1 MSPTPFASRRSG
13 IRRSGS
19 PRSGSRLGAIS
30 SVALAAALL
39 VGGALIPTDASAQGI
54 LRGIKKK
61 ASDAVERKANQKV
74 DQKIDEAAQKLVDR
88 SFDSVFGDPAG
99 GGSGAD
105 GKSGGSSGSARIFAM
120 LPNAPTEAHYD
131 FDAVFTYEMESMP
144 KGKPSKDGTMLMEMN
159 FNSDGKYMGTRIAP
173 EQSRKDD
180 SEVFAIFDI
189 KNESMVMLLKS
200 ESGKASM
207 AYSWK
212 EAQRFANARPSA
224 ASTPAAT
231 AAPTQAPNVKPMTFS
246 SLGKR
251 TIAGYSAE
259 GYKGENED
267 GDVELW
273 VSNDPSLQFGRMMG
287 ASASMKQVRGV
298 MPGNHPAGMLLE
310 VTSTDRKDGDKSRMT
325 IKSIDTKANVRIDMS
340 DYPRIGQTKK

>member
-1 MSPTPFASRRSG
+1 MSATAFASRRSG
-13 IRRSGS
+13 LCRSGTRRPS
-19 PRSGSRLGAIS
+19 IFSA
-30 SVALAAALL
+30 ALAAAL
-39 VGGALIPTDASAQGI
+39 VVSVAVIPADASAQGI

-61 ASDAVERKANQKV
+61 AGDAVERKANQKV

-88 SFDSVFGDPAG
+88 SFDSVFGDPAD
-99 GGSGAD
+99 GGSGSD
-105 GKSGGSSGSARIFAM
+105 GKSRGSSGSARIFAM
-120 LPNAPTEAHYD
+120 LPNAPTEDHYD

-144 KGKPSKDGTMLMEMN
+144 KGKPSKDGKMLMEMN

-173 EQSRKDD
+173 EQSKKDNG
-180 SEVFAIFDI
+180 EVFAIFDV
-189 KNESMVMLLKS
+189 KNESMVMLIKS

-212 EAQRFANARPSA
+212 DAQRFANSMPSSTTESAPSA
-224 ASTPAAT
+224 AVE
-231 AAPTQAPNVKPMTFS
+231 APSNVKPMTFT

-267 GDVELW
+267 GDVEVW
-273 VSNDPSLQFGRMMG
+273 VSSDPSLQFGRMMG
-287 ASASMKQVRGV
+287 ASSSMKQVRGV

-325 IKSIDTKANVRIDMS
+325 IKSIDTKAHVRIDMS
-340 DYPRIGQTKK
+340 EYPRIGAQK